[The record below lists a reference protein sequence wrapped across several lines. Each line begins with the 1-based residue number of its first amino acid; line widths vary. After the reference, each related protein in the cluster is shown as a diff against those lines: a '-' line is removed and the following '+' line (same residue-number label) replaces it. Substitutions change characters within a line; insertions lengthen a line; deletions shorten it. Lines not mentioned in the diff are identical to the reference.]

1 MTPRHIPEGGLV
13 GNVLLY
19 TGLALVA
26 TGLVITAVGGSVTLQ
41 HNSAEI
47 GPEIRP
53 PSLSLSLSLV
63 YATEIIALKKF
74 LNEPVY

>member
-26 TGLVITAVGGSVTLQ
+26 TGLVITAVGLAVKHLHHHSI
-41 HNSAEI
+41 AD
-47 GPEIRP
+47 IRP
-53 PSLSLSLSLV
+53 NM
-63 YATEIIALKKF
+63 A
-74 LNEPVY
+74 

>member
-26 TGLVITAVGGSVTLQ
+26 TGLVITAVGLELLLAPLQ
-41 HNSAEI
+41 
-47 GPEIRP
+47 IRQTAP
-53 PSLSLSLSLV
+53 LSLV
-63 YATEIIALKKF
+63 QRPPGCALIG
-74 LNEPVY
+74 

>member
-1 MTPRHIPEGGLV
+1 M

-26 TGLVITAVGGSVTLQ
+26 TGLVITAVGGTVTLQ

-53 PSLSLSLSLV
+53 PLSLSLSLL
-63 YATEIIALKKF
+63 YNTTEIITLKKF